1 MVRKF
6 TFGRPFPTDAVV
18 KTYPAQEGTLPYFT
32 NTEESLVL
40 TLEKGA
46 PVYGLGE
53 QVRGINKR
61 GWIYTSNCTDNPHH
75 TETTRSLYGAHNF
88 LIIGGASPFGIFID
102 YPGTLT
108 FDIGYTRSDTL
119 RITPEDWNLDIYLI
133 ETEDHLPAS
142 IVHTFRQMIGRS
154 YIPPK
159 WAFGYGQSRWGYKDE
174 ADFREVAETYAE
186 NGFPLDAIYM
196 DIDYMERY
204 KDFTVSRERFP
215 DFPGLVN
222 DLKEQGVHLV
232 PIIDAGVKME
242 EGYPVYEEG
251 VEKGYFCK
259 EEDGTPFV
267 GAVWPGKAHFPDMLN
282 PEARRWFGL
291 HYKYLLDQGIEGF
304 WNDMN
309 EPAIFYSEKRLNK
322 VFDEVAEL
330 KGQNL
335 DLEKN
340 DRFLGL
346 VNTLANHPEDYRSFY
361 HEPGNGMDRVR
372 HDKVH
377 NLYGYNMTRAAG
389 EAFEEL
395 EPDKRILMFSRASYI
410 GMHRYGGI
418 WQGDNMA
425 WWSHLHMAGRQYG
438 LVVPP
443 SDEYKNDAF
452 LKHVR
457 IPLYRRRSGRLWRRH
472 YGRPGPSLAAV
483 RDLYA
488 SDAESLRHGNPGTG
502 TVPLLQYG

>member
-159 WAFGYGQSRWGYKDE
+159 WAFGYGQSRWGYKNE

-232 PIIDAGVKME
+232 PIIDAGGK
-242 EGYPVYEEG
+242 
-251 VEKGYFCK
+251 
-259 EEDGTPFV
+259 DG
-267 GAVWPGKAHFPDMLN
+267 
-282 PEARRWFGL
+282 
-291 HYKYLLDQGIEGF
+291 
-304 WNDMN
+304 
-309 EPAIFYSEKRLNK
+309 
-322 VFDEVAEL
+322 
-330 KGQNL
+330 
-335 DLEKN
+335 
-340 DRFLGL
+340 
-346 VNTLANHPEDYRSFY
+346 
-361 HEPGNGMDRVR
+361 
-372 HDKVH
+372 
-377 NLYGYNMTRAAG
+377 
-389 EAFEEL
+389 
-395 EPDKRILMFSRASYI
+395 
-410 GMHRYGGI
+410 GGI
-418 WQGDNMA
+418 
-425 WWSHLHMAGRQYG
+425 S
-438 LVVPP
+438 
-443 SDEYKNDAF
+443 
-452 LKHVR
+452 
-457 IPLYRRRSGRLWRRH
+457 RL
-472 YGRPGPSLAAV
+472 
-483 RDLYA
+483 
-488 SDAESLRHGNPGTG
+488 
-502 TVPLLQYG
+502 